1 MITKEEHIQWCKE
14 HIDPLGEDGE
24 ATKDAADVR
33 YKELTIGMTVTIVE
47 HDWKETGDHMR
58 EVCEQVKKLSATNM
72 HYFQGF
78 HEFPNGSLDSIVTV
92 VSIEELTEE
101 FAEVL
106 VDLVVNLG
114 AEGS

>member
-1 MITKEEHIQWCKE
+1 MITREEHTYWCKE

-24 ATKDAADVR
+24 AASAAAEVR
-33 YKELTIGMTVTIVE
+33 YTELILGMTVTIVQ
-47 HDWKETGDHMR
+47 HDWKEAGDHWR
-58 EVCEQVKKLSATNM
+58 SVCKWVKELNAANM
-72 HYFQGF
+72 HFFEAF
-78 HEFPNGSLDSIVTV
+78 HDFPNGSLDAIITV
-92 VSIEELTEE
+92 VSVEELTEE

>member
-1 MITKEEHIQWCKE
+1 MITKDEHMQWCKE

-24 ATKDAADVR
+24 KASAAAEVR
-33 YKELTIGMTVTIVE
+33 YTELVLGMTVTIVQ

-58 EVCEQVKKLSATNM
+58 EVCKQVKELSASNM
-72 HYFQGF
+72 HYFEAF
-78 HEFPNGSLDSIVTV
+78 HDFSNGSLDAIITV
-92 VSIEELTEE
+92 VSVEELTEE

-114 AEGS
+114 AEGT

>member
-1 MITKEEHIQWCKE
+1 MITRDEHVQWCKE

-24 ATKDAADVR
+24 KASAAAEVR
-33 YKELTIGMTVTIVE
+33 YTELTVGMTVTIVT

-58 EVCEQVKKLSATNM
+58 EVCEKVKELNASNM
-72 HYFQGF
+72 HFFNAF
-78 HEFPNGSLDSIVTV
+78 HEFTNGSLDSIVTV
-92 VSIEELTEE
+92 ISDEELTEE

-114 AEGS
+114 AEGT